1 MVIVKDVVIPIYYP
15 TIYDNP
21 NTAILKFGRALIRD
35 IRTEFEGVNKVFD
48 CFLVDY
54 GFEKTFSRKELV
66 VFILLKVINIFYSIL
81 FVC

>member
-1 MVIVKDVVIPIYYP
+1 MVIVKDVEIPMYYP
-15 TIYDNP
+15 TKYGNP

-35 IRTEFEGVNKVFD
+35 IRTEFECVNKVFD

-66 VFILLKVINIFYSIL
+66 VFILLKVINIFYSIF